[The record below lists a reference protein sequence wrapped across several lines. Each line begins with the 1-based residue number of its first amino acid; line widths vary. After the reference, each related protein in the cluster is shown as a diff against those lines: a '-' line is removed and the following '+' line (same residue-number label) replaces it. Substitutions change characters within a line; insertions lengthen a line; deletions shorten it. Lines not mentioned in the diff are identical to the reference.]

1 MSIKLATPVLLLA
14 LSGTTAFAQQ
24 TGTLLG
30 RTPGSAAN
38 SGIRVVRVIPPP
50 PTCASNSG
58 IPVSAPSNA
67 PVLPGL
73 IFSRMELTCLRHSD
87 GRFEELPKIA
97 GGVLS
102 PSGAELA
109 YWNLQTHEL
118 HLRSLTNNSDTIL
131 DSLPDLTPKTMF
143 WSAKGRALVYPVNN
157 ANPLRYRVLDLDSGK
172 RSIVGRGVT
181 RILGAPD
188 PAHLLAIAANAVERI
203 SVSDDKHEVVAVA
216 NSPDD
221 AQFSSSGAL
230 LGILVPGPGEGRQ
243 GGDDDTP
250 DCTGGNFALTVQKGG
265 TKQLLEI
272 PFPEGFDNVLDFSFS
287 PADDA
292 VAITFGKV
300 GCDYP
305 GDVARVYVVS
315 LSNLALAPLSPAD
328 RLSVQAHW
336 SPDGKTI
343 VYSDYTGSDTPLIA
357 VDLRSGKASKLTNP
371 GQNGPDTFL
380 SWRQP

>member
-1 MSIKLATPVLLLA
+1 MSFKLVATSLLLT
-14 LSGTTAFAQQ
+14 LVSTTALAQQ
-24 TGTLLG
+24 TVTVIG

-50 PTCASNSG
+50 STCASAAEV
-58 IPVSAPSNA
+58 PSAASNA
-67 PVLPGL
+67 PVLPDL
-73 IFSRMELTCLRHSD
+73 LFSRMELTCLRHSD
-87 GRFEELPKIA
+87 GRFEQLPKVA

-102 PSGAELA
+102 PSGAERA

-118 HLRSLTNNSDTIL
+118 HLRSLANSSDTIL

-143 WSAKGRALVYPVNN
+143 WSEKGRALVYPVNN

-172 RSIVGRGVT
+172 RSLVERGAS

-188 PAHLLAIAANAVERI
+188 PAHLLAAGPNAIERI
-203 SVSDDKHEVVAVA
+203 HVSDGKHEVLAIA
-216 NSPDD
+216 NSPDA
-221 AQFSSSGAL
+221 AQYSSSGAL
-230 LGILVPGPGEGRQ
+230 RGILVPGPGGRETV
-243 GGDDDTP
+243 DDDTP
-250 DCTGGNFALTVQKGG
+250 DCSGGNFALLVQKTA

-287 PADDA
+287 PSDEA
-292 VAITFGKV
+292 VAITFGRV

-305 GDVARVYVVS
+305 GEVARVYVVS
-315 LSNLALAPLSPAD
+315 LSNLSLSPLSPAD

-357 VDLRSGKASKLTNP
+357 VDLRSGKAARLTSP

>member
-1 MSIKLATPVLLLA
+1 MSIKLMATSLLLTLA
-14 LSGTTAFAQQ
+14 STTALAQQ
-24 TGTLLG
+24 TGTMVG
-30 RTPGSAAN
+30 RTPGSAAAN
-38 SGIRVVRVIPPP
+38 NGFRVVRVIPPP
-50 PTCASNSG
+50 PTCASAAEV
-58 IPVSAPSNA
+58 PAAASNA

-73 IFSRMELTCLRHSD
+73 VFSRMELTCLRHSD

-102 PSGAELA
+102 PNGTELA

-118 HLRSLTNNSDTIL
+118 HLRSIANSSDTIL

-143 WSAKGRALVYPVNN
+143 WSEKGRALVYPVNN
-157 ANPLRYRVLDLDSGK
+157 ANPLRYRVLDIDSGK
-172 RSIVGRGVT
+172 RSLVDRGVT

-188 PAHLLAIAANAVERI
+188 PAHLLAMAANAVERI
-203 SVSDDKHEVVAVA
+203 RVSDGKHEVLAIA
-216 NSPDD
+216 NSPTD
-221 AQFSSSGAL
+221 AQYSPSGAL
-230 LGILVPGPGEGRQ
+230 LGILVPGPGGRETV
-243 GGDDDTP
+243 DDDTP
-250 DCTGGNFALTVQKGG
+250 DCTGGNFALIVQKTA
-265 TKQLLEI
+265 TKHLLEI
-272 PFPEGFDNVLDFSFS
+272 PFPEAFDNVLDFSFS
-287 PADDA
+287 PGDDTL
-292 VAITFGKV
+292 AISFGRV

-305 GDVARVYVVS
+305 GDVARVYVVP
-315 LSNLALAPLSPAD
+315 LSNLALTPLSPAD

-357 VDLRSGKASKLTNP
+357 VDLRSGKAARLTNP